1 MLQTDGYAAYKTLA
15 GKRNDVVL
23 AHCWS
28 HVRRKVFDLAK
39 GGSAPIASEALR
51 RIGELYAAEA
61 DVRGQSPEVRK
72 ATRAQTSRPVIQA
85 LQPWL
90 EDRLRAVA
98 GRSPMAEAIRYALS
112 RWDGLTRFL
121 ADGRLELDTNP
132 VERAMRPIALG
143 RKNSLFAGSHEG
155 AENWAVLATL
165 IECCKLSA
173 VNPQTYLEDVLTK
186 LVNGLPQAQLAE
198 LTPWN
203 WSPDA

>member
-1 MLQTDGYAAYKTLA
+1 M
-15 GKRNDVVL
+15 
-23 AHCWS
+23 
-28 HVRRKVFDLAK
+28 RRKFFDLAK

-72 ATRAQTSRPVIQA
+72 AARAQTSRPVIQA

-143 RKNSLFAGSHEG
+143 RKNSLFAGSDEG